1 MPPRIADESL
11 KGAGNLKS
19 LGKQSI
25 NGLDIIGTRET
36 SVIEAGAMG
45 NSSPIEVKREYWYSP
60 QLGVNLIS
68 KLQDPRVGIQKL
80 SSFRYCFNEPDP
92 KLFKTPRNAK
102 LIDLRNAAKRSAPA
116 ASN

>member
-1 MPPRIADESL
+1 MPKGAGIPLTNKFRQRGNESL

-80 SSFRYCFNEPDP
+80 
-92 KLFKTPRNAK
+92 
-102 LIDLRNAAKRSAPA
+102 
-116 ASN
+116 

>member
-1 MPPRIADESL
+1 
-11 KGAGNLKS
+11 
-19 LGKQSI
+19 
-25 NGLDIIGTRET
+25 
-36 SVIEAGAMG
+36 
-45 NSSPIEVKREYWYSP
+45 VKREYWYSP

-68 KLQDPRVGIQKL
+68 KLQDPRVGIQNFEVSEIAL
-80 SSFRYCFNEPDP
+80 TEPDP